1 MASDELV
8 LASLLVSRLM
18 HDLAASAGAVGN
30 GIEMLREEM
39 GAKDGVDA
47 GALDL
52 LEFSARETLRRLE
65 FFRLAFGAA
74 GGLGSRQPLDE
85 ARTKAAAFFEGR
97 KVKLDWPKGALSDA
111 PQPVVKLTLNLVMI
125 AAEAMPRG
133 GMVSVALEERRLL
146 VTAAGQGAALADE
159 KKVALGGGAASLNAR
174 LVQPYYAGAL
184 ARSLNSA
191 IATEA
196 MADRIILTVALPPG

>member
-1 MASDELV
+1 MSSDELV

-30 GIEMLREEM
+30 GIEMLREES
-39 GAKDGVDA
+39 GKGGVDA

-85 ARTKAAAFFEGR
+85 ARAKVTAFFEGR
-97 KVKLDWPKGALSDA
+97 KVKVDWPRGTAADA
-111 PQPVVKLTLNLVMI
+111 PQPVVKLTLSLVMI
-125 AAEAMPRG
+125 CAEALPRG
-133 GMVSVALEERRLL
+133 GTVSVALEDRRVE
-146 VTAAGQGAALADE
+146 VTAAGRG
-159 KKVALGGGAASLNAR
+159 R
-174 LVQPYYAGAL
+174 LSPRKGRWRCPAMPQRSTHAWCSRITRAPWR
-184 ARSLNSA
+184 ARS
-191 IATEA
+191 
-196 MADRIILTVALPPG
+196 VAPSSPRPPPIGWC